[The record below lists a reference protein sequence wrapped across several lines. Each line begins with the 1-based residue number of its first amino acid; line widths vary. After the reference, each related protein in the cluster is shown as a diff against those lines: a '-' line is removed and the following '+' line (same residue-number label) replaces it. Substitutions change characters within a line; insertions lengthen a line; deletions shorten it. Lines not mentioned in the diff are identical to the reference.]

1 MSSSAKLSSEV
12 DIVISELK
20 NLKKELAEW
29 KAEMQIKFELQK
41 RIIKKVRD
49 NVEAIRQQVNTLD
62 FIDNSSFATINN
74 LVATSVIR
82 VEMLEA
88 VRCLNDILKLKF
100 E

>member
-29 KAEMQIKFELQK
+29 KQEIQIKFELQR

>member
-29 KAEMQIKFELQK
+29 KQEMQIKFELQR

-74 LVATSVIR
+74 LVATSVIQ

>member
-1 MSSSAKLSSEV
+1 MSNSAKLSSEV

-20 NLKKELAEW
+20 NLKKELLEW
-29 KAEMQIKFELQK
+29 KQEMQIKFELQR
-41 RIIKKVRD
+41 RIIKKVKD
-49 NVEAIRQQVNTLD
+49 NVEAIRQQVDTLD

>member
-1 MSSSAKLSSEV
+1 MSNSAKLSSEV

-20 NLKKELAEW
+20 NLKKELLEW
-29 KAEMQIKFELQK
+29 KQEMQMKFELQR

-49 NVEAIRQQVNTLD
+49 NVEAIQQQVNTLD
-62 FIDNSSFATINN
+62 FIDNNSFSTINN

>member
-29 KAEMQIKFELQK
+29 KQEMQIKFELQR

-88 VRCLNDILKLKF
+88 VHCLNDVLKLRF